1 MWHVS
6 CSVLSDSLLLHGVWP
21 TRPTL
26 HGILQARILEWVAI
40 PFYGGSPWPRDW
52 TQASCIAGRFFTVW
66 ITREAP
72 LPLNPIPYQILLFLC
87 VRYPWIYLLL
97 FFTIPP
103 YSKLFPFL
111 TWIIYSLGETSF
123 ILFYLFPL
131 ELNSSFWNIKLN
143 VLSLPLHC

>member
-1 MWHVS
+1 MLVAPSCLTLCYSMECGPPGLLCTWNFPGKNTKVS
-6 CSVLSDSLLLHGVWP
+6 CHSLLRGSSWP
-21 TRPTL
+21 K
-26 HGILQARILEWVAI
+26 A
-40 PFYGGSPWPRDW
+40 W

-66 ITREAP
+66 ITREAA

-87 VRYPWIYLLL
+87 VRYPWIYTLP

-123 ILFYLFPL
+123 SLFYFSPL
-131 ELNSSFWNIKLN
+131 EPNRSFWNIKLN